1 MSFTLVKRPTGY
13 QPIYNDLEVLCTST
27 SASQPKF
34 QFCMDVTLID
44 DSVPY
49 TASIGRF
56 KARPI
61 TSEAQLSPYGFFN
74 LSDILQSRKEFQTW
88 PINPFQKQAYSISV
102 QMGFESAAS
111 TSAAPVYV
119 PTSAFS
125 FVGYNGALPVSEYQ
139 NYNSL
144 NLYNDVTTSGT
155 SGIGMRFLTSL
166 PNRKIVNSTE
176 LNLDVLNNSRAS
188 RYLVKFFNGATLLNT
203 TSGSA
208 TSTFFE
214 TYKRLDFSPS
224 QFTIPSGTTRY
235 AVELIRQ
242 GNTNPLTQPY
252 EVLLNSECTRFEAVN
267 VYFQNK
273 YGAEDVYVFNRKS
286 TKQSNIDRK
295 NFKRGFGLNTPYSIQ
310 GTNTFAS
317 NIKRQHTL
325 NSDWL
330 TQAESEALSEL
341 VESNNVFIAFD
352 GNYIPGRKSQVDF
365 TFTLVPDIGGDFYV
379 NAGWFF
385 SVTNAN
391 GTYTYTQAVDT
402 DLFPDA
408 AAVADE
414 LIPLIRAS
422 VIGAFY
428 DVVDIS
434 GASLAFR
441 LIAKQTGTALSITGT
456 STSTSI
462 QSLAYGTFGTVTT
475 GLNADIP
482 QRIPVTVNNDS
493 FEYRKKTNG
502 DLIQIELTVT
512 EKASYERQAK

>member
-252 EVLLNSECTRFEAVN
+252 
-267 VYFQNK
+267 
-273 YGAEDVYVFNRKS
+273 S